1 MKRILIICALMI
13 FCVACGGMAQNG
25 AMMRAYNNYKKGDY
39 EDVLKLTSQAQSYK
53 QPSHVKMAEIL
64 FLRALAL
71 EKLGRDQEARGVF
84 KFIANNFMD
93 TEYGYRAKEKV
104 KADPDDAWTYYQQ
117 GSDYC
122 NNGQFDMAIS
132 QFNKALEL
140 NPDYLLAYLNRGIAY
155 GQRGNIEKA
164 LSDFNKSISL
174 DPGFYLA
181 YYNRGFTYKLNKQ
194 IDMAVSDFN
203 KAIELNPQFALAYYN
218 RADSYKMQSSFGKA
232 ISDYN
237 RTIELNAEYV
247 AAYNDLAYLLA
258 TCPDGGYR
266 DGTKAIEL
274 AEKALEKSH
283 DNSMIMD
290 TLAAAY
296 AEAGKFKDAVITQE
310 RAIDLMKKQGTPGDM
325 IDGLIKRLNFYKED
339 KPWRE

>member
-71 EKLGRDQEARGVF
+71 EKLGRDQEAQGVF

-174 DPGFYLA
+174 DPG
-181 YYNRGFTYKLNKQ
+181 
-194 IDMAVSDFN
+194 
-203 KAIELNPQFALAYYN
+203 FALAYYN

>member
-71 EKLGRDQEARGVF
+71 EKLGRDQEAQGVF

-155 GQRGNIEKA
+155 GQRGNMEKA

-174 DPGFYLA
+174 DPG
-181 YYNRGFTYKLNKQ
+181 
-194 IDMAVSDFN
+194 
-203 KAIELNPQFALAYYN
+203 FALAYYN

-258 TCPDGGYR
+258 TWLPCR
-266 DGTKAIEL
+266 VV
-274 AEKALEKSH
+274 
-283 DNSMIMD
+283 
-290 TLAAAY
+290 TLA
-296 AEAGKFKDAVITQE
+296 KT
-310 RAIDLMKKQGTPGDM
+310 
-325 IDGLIKRLNFYKED
+325 
-339 KPWRE
+339 WRVF

>member
-1 MKRILIICALMI
+1 
-13 FCVACGGMAQNG
+13 
-25 AMMRAYNNYKKGDY
+25 
-39 EDVLKLTSQAQSYK
+39 
-53 QPSHVKMAEIL
+53 MAEIL

-71 EKLGRDQEARGVF
+71 EKLGRDQEAQGVF

-155 GQRGNIEKA
+155 GQRGNMEKA

-174 DPGFYLA
+174 DPG
-181 YYNRGFTYKLNKQ
+181 
-194 IDMAVSDFN
+194 
-203 KAIELNPQFALAYYN
+203 FALAYYN